1 MITTKKVFNPDSPD
15 IDAEV
20 YGDIDRPFGHRDLFK
35 GGPMWLTARNCF
47 NDADKSIKPDRNYF
61 FWSQH
66 LVDGLKSKFEKMGL
80 EVLDIKVSD
89 GIIVDDDDY
98 YIEEVDI

>member
-1 MITTKKVFNPDSPD
+1 VITTKTSFQIDSPD
-15 IDAEV
+15 VDVEIYQSSDVV
-20 YGDIDRPFGHRDLFK
+20 YGRKDLFK

>member
-1 MITTKKVFNPDSPD
+1 MITTKRVFSPDSPD

-20 YGDIDRPFGHRDLFK
+20 YGEIDRPFGRRDLFK
-35 GGPMWLTARNCF
+35 GGPMWLSVRNDF
-47 NDADKSIKPDRNYF
+47 KDLDKEVKPDFNYF

-66 LVDGLKSKFEKMGL
+66 ITESLKTKFEKMGL

-89 GIIVDDDDY
+89 GIIIDGDDY

>member
-1 MITTKKVFNPDSPD
+1 MITTKTSFQIDSPD
-15 IDAEV
+15 VDVEIYQGADFS
-20 YGDIDRPFGHRDLFK
+20 YGRKDLFK